1 MDVHYIRST
10 DRQLF
15 IEKDT
20 LLQLQ
25 AGDLE
30 DKNWK

>member
-20 LLQLQ
+20 LL
-25 AGDLE
+25 
-30 DKNWK
+30 